1 MYHHDKMHTI
11 RDLSQMM
18 YCYNR
23 CVYHSKQHQESMKR
37 KLEDSGIVFY
47 NYRGKL
53 YFQEYAPYQ
62 KSTFWTEE
70 EKVDLC
76 FLTKLLNDFNCDISV
91 VEKHKCA
98 EEFKSIGFY
107 LVKIH
112 DVYYFSEFRAYE
124 LITGFHKYLP
134 LLPIMDKAL
143 YFRAYQRYKKH
154 V

>member
-1 MYHHDKMHTI
+1 MDILTKLYHK
-11 RDLSQMM
+11 M

-23 CVYHSKQHQESMKR
+23 CIYHSRQSREDMKR
-37 KLEDSGIVFY
+37 ELEDSGIVFY

-76 FLTKLLNDFNCDISV
+76 FLTKLLNDFNRDVSV

-98 EEFKSIGFY
+98 EELKSIGFY
-107 LVKIH
+107 LVEIH
-112 DVYYFSEFRAYE
+112 DIYYFSEFHAYE
-124 LITGFHKYLP
+124 LVTGFHKYLP

-143 YFRAYQRYKKH
+143 YFRAYKRYKKH